1 MDGSSKI
8 LFSEIEFRITFNS
21 LLKAFRN
28 VRSRMS
34 MMLIIGIGGIMRNT
48 DFVSV
53 FVGCLVWFRVERIS

>member
-1 MDGSSKI
+1 MDGSSKE
-8 LFSEIEFRITFNS
+8 LFSEIESRITFNG

-48 DFVSV
+48 DLVSV
-53 FVGCLVWFRVERIS
+53 FVGCLVCFRVERIS